1 MRRLALPAFAILVL
15 SGCTAASGAQSS
27 TVVESAGPP
36 AGADGH
42 ELVQGT
48 VVRVDPAGDRLEM
61 VVRMVWAPVLRADD
75 RTVEVHIAPVTRFV
89 PAAFR
94 TRLQVGDE
102 VQVSLATGDG
112 DRRHAAEITVL
123 DLD

>member
-15 SGCTAASGAQSS
+15 SGCTAASGAQSG
-27 TVVESAGPP
+27 TVVETAPP

-48 VVRVDPAGDRLEM
+48 VIRVDPTGDRLEM

-89 PAAFR
+89 PTAFR